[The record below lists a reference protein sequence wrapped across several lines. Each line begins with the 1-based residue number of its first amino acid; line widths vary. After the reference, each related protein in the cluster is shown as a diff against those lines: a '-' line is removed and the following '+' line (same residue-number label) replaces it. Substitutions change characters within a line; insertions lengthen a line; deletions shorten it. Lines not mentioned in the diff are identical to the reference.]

1 MSSIYF
7 GNGHPVAKKVVNIV
21 TKSLRIT
28 MPTLAMK
35 LSRKV
40 LMQPVQRKN
49 TWPKEVEKT
58 ECITRHGVAKI
69 YKFGEGKPIWLVH
82 GWSGSGYQFWP
93 LMQKLADKGFSTIT
107 FDLPA
112 HGYSEGELSSLPKMI
127 QAFDDISGAIE
138 APGMV
143 IAHSMGASVIANSQ
157 WFKNYNNDIMLI
169 APLLKTYDLLQ
180 ETVNR
185 TGFDQVLFERIIQEV
200 YEQDKMQVSKLDA
213 SKHFINFNG
222 NIKMIHDVDDKFAP
236 IAESRVL
243 AKDAGAELYITTNL
257 GHGKI
262 LRSTKV
268 SSLV

>member
-7 GNGHPVAKKVVNIV
+7 GNGHPATRKVVNIV
-21 TKSLRIT
+21 TKSLRIA
-28 MPTLAMK
+28 MPNLAMK

-40 LMQPVQRKN
+40 LMKPVQRKN
-49 TWPKEVEKT
+49 NWPKEVVQT
-58 ECITRHGVAKI
+58 DCITRHGLAKI

-82 GWSGSGYQFWP
+82 GWSGSGFQFWP

-127 QAFDDISGAIE
+127 QAFDDISQSIE

-157 WFKNYNNDIMLI
+157 WIKDYNNDIMLI
-169 APLLKTYDLLQ
+169 APLLKTFNLLQ
-180 ETVNR
+180 ETVHR
-185 TGFDQVLFERIIQEV
+185 TGFDQKLFKQIIKEV
-200 YEQDKMQVSKLDA
+200 YEQDNMHVHELNACQ
-213 SKHFINFNG
+213 HFINFAG
-222 NIKMIHDVDDKFAP
+222 GIKMIHDTEDKFAP
-236 IAESRVL
+236 ISESKAL
-243 AKDAGAELYITTNL
+243 AKDAGAELYVTSNL

-262 LRSTKV
+262 LRSPRV
-268 SSLV
+268 ANLV

>member
-7 GNGHPVAKKVVNIV
+7 GNGHPVTKKLVNVV
-21 TKSLRIT
+21 TKSLRMT
-28 MPTLAMK
+28 MPNLAMK

-40 LMQPVQRKN
+40 LMKPVQRKN
-49 TWPKEVEKT
+49 PWPKGVIQT
-58 ECITRHGVAKI
+58 ECQTRHGNAKV
-69 YKFGEGKPIWLVH
+69 YQYGEGKPIWLVH
-82 GWSGSGYQFWP
+82 GWSGAGYQFWP

-127 QAFDDISGAIE
+127 QAYDDISKTIAS
-138 APGMV
+138 PGMV

-157 WFKNYNNDIMLI
+157 WIKNYNNDIMLI
-169 APLLKTYDLLQ
+169 APLLKTYNLLQ

-185 TGFDQVLFERIIQEV
+185 TGFDQVLFNRIIQEV
-200 YEQDKMQVSKLDA
+200 YEQDRMQVNKLNA
-213 SKHFINFNG
+213 AKHFINFSG

-236 IAESRVL
+236 IEESKKL
-243 AKDAGAELYITTNL
+243 AKDSGAELYVTTNL

-262 LRSTKV
+262 LRSSRV
-268 SSLV
+268 ASLV

>member
-7 GNGHPVAKKVVNIV
+7 GNGHPVTKKLVNLA
-21 TKSLRIT
+21 TKSLRMT
-28 MPTLAMK
+28 MPKLAMK

-40 LMQPVQRKN
+40 LMKPAQRKN
-49 TWPKEVEKT
+49 SWPKEVIQT
-58 ECITRHGVAKI
+58 ECITRHGKAKI
-69 YKFGEGKPIWLVH
+69 YQYGEGKPIWLVH
-82 GWSGSGYQFWP
+82 GWSGSGFQFWP

-127 QAFDDISGAIE
+127 QAFDDISHTIE

-143 IAHSMGASVIANSQ
+143 VAHSMGASVIANSQ
-157 WFKNYNNDIMLI
+157 WIKNYNNDIMLI
-169 APLLKTYDLLQ
+169 APLLKTYSLLQ

-185 TGFDQVLFERIIQEV
+185 TGFDQVLFNRIIQEV
-200 YEQDKMQVSKLDA
+200 YEQDKMHVNKLNA
-213 SKHFINFNG
+213 GQHFVNFTG

-236 IAESRVL
+236 IEESRIL
-243 AKDAGAELYITTNL
+243 ARDSGAELYVTTNL

-262 LRSTKV
+262 LRSTRV
-268 SSLV
+268 ASLV

>member
-7 GNGHPVAKKVVNIV
+7 GNGHPITKKMVNIV
-21 TKSLRIT
+21 TKSLRVT
-28 MPTLAMK
+28 MPNLAMK

-40 LMQPVQRKN
+40 LMKPVQRKN
-49 TWPKEVEKT
+49 TWPKEVIQT
-58 ECITRHGVAKI
+58 DCITRHGIAKI

-82 GWSGSGYQFWP
+82 GWSGSGFQFWP

-127 QAFDDISGAIE
+127 QAYDDISESLE

-157 WFKNYNNDIMLI
+157 WIKDYNSDIMLI
-169 APLLKTYDLLQ
+169 APLLKTFDLLQ

-185 TGFDQVLFERIIQEV
+185 TGFDQQLFKKIIQEV
-200 YEQDKMQVSKLDA
+200 YEQDKMHVNQLNA
-213 SKHFINFNG
+213 CQHFIKFNG
-222 NIKMIHDVDDKFAP
+222 NIKLIHDEHDKFAP
-236 IAESRVL
+236 IAQSKKL
-243 AKDAGAELYITTNL
+243 AKDSGAELYITTNL

-262 LRSTKV
+262 LRSARV
-268 SSLV
+268 ASLL